1 MPSGDG
7 AAIMARQRP
16 GERMAQRLLQDLV
29 LLLVA
34 VNPLLVVPEFI
45 GVTGKSGA
53 VVKRRVA
60 IQAVLIAGGVLL
72 GFIAVGQEVL
82 AALKIELHA
91 FQIAAGLV
99 LLLMSLRMVLDE
111 DLRHKWTDGHNP
123 AVHPLA
129 IPYLAGP
136 KSIMTVL
143 LLTDSETYMPSEQ
156 IEVAILVV
164 LVLALTLA
172 CLLGARW
179 AYRVLRDSGIN
190 AITRVMGLI
199 LAALAMQYIL
209 TALEQAFHLPS

>member
-1 MPSGDG
+1 
-7 AAIMARQRP
+7 
-16 GERMAQRLLQDLV
+16 MAQKLLQDFV

-34 VNPLLVVPEFI
+34 INPLLVVPEFI
-45 GVTGKSGA
+45 GVTAKLGA
-53 VVKRRVA
+53 ATKRRAA
-60 IQAVLIAGGVLL
+60 IESVLIAGGVLL
-72 GFIAVGQEVL
+72 AFIAVGQEVL
-82 AALKIELHA
+82 AVLKIELHA

-99 LLLMSLRMVLDE
+99 LLLMSLRMVFE
-111 DLRHKWTDGHNP
+111 ENLRHAPPGGRNP

-129 IPYLAGP
+129 IPYMAGP

-143 LLTDSETYMPSEQ
+143 LLTDSETYTPSEQ

-179 AYRVLRDSGIN
+179 AHRMLRDSGIN
-190 AITRVMGLI
+190 AISRVMGLI

-209 TALEQAFHLPS
+209 TALEQAFHLPG

>member
-1 MPSGDG
+1 
-7 AAIMARQRP
+7 
-16 GERMAQRLLQDLV
+16 MAQKLLQDFV

-45 GVTGKSGA
+45 GVTAKLGA
-53 VVKRRVA
+53 AAKRRIA
-60 IQAVLIAGGVLL
+60 IEAVLIAGGVLL
-72 GFIAVGQEVL
+72 AFIAVGQEVL
-82 AALKIELHA
+82 AALRIELHA

-99 LLLMSLRMVLDE
+99 LLLMSLRMVFE
-111 DLRHKWTDGHNP
+111 ESVRHKPADGSNP
-123 AVHPLA
+123 AIHPLA
-129 IPYLAGP
+129 IPYIAGP

-143 LLTDSETYMPSEQ
+143 LLTDADSYMPSQQ

-179 AYRVLRDSGIN
+179 AHRVLRDSGIN
-190 AITRVMGLI
+190 AISRVMGLI

-209 TALEQAFHLPS
+209 TALEQTFHLPS

>member
-1 MPSGDG
+1 
-7 AAIMARQRP
+7 
-16 GERMAQRLLQDLV
+16 MAQKLLQDFV

-34 VNPLLVVPEFI
+34 VNPILVVPEFI
-45 GVTGKSGA
+45 GVTGKLSA
-53 VVKRRVA
+53 AAKRRIA

-82 AALKIELHA
+82 AALGIELHA

-99 LLLMSLRMVLDE
+99 LLLMSLRMVFE
-111 DLRHKWTDGHNP
+111 DSLRHDPADGSNP

-129 IPYLAGP
+129 IPYMAGP

-143 LLTDSETYMPSEQ
+143 LLTDAETYPVSDQ
-156 IEVAILVV
+156 ITVGILVV
-164 LVLALTLA
+164 LMLALTLA

-179 AYRVLRDSGIN
+179 VHRVLRDSGIN
-190 AITRVMGLI
+190 AISRVMGLI

-209 TALEQAFHLPS
+209 TALEQAFHLTS

>member
-1 MPSGDG
+1 
-7 AAIMARQRP
+7 
-16 GERMAQRLLQDLV
+16 MAQTLLQDFV

-34 VNPLLVVPEFI
+34 INPLLVVPEFI
-45 GVTGKSGA
+45 GVTGKLGA
-53 VVKRRVA
+53 AAKRRVA

-72 GFIAVGQEVL
+72 AFIAVGQEVL

-99 LLLMSLRMVLDE
+99 LLLMSLRMVLE
-111 DLRHKWTDGHNP
+111 ESVHHEAADGRNP

-129 IPYLAGP
+129 IPYMAGP

-143 LLTDSETYMPSEQ
+143 LLTDTEVYSPSKQ
-156 IEVAILVV
+156 IEISILVV

-179 AYRVLRDSGIN
+179 AHRMLRDSGIN
-190 AITRVMGLI
+190 AISRVMGLI
-199 LAALAMQYIL
+199 LAALAIQYIL
-209 TALEQAFHLPS
+209 TALEQAFHLPG

>member
-1 MPSGDG
+1 
-7 AAIMARQRP
+7 
-16 GERMAQRLLQDLV
+16 MAQKLLQDFV

-34 VNPLLVVPEFI
+34 INPLLVVPEFI
-45 GVTGKSGA
+45 GVTAKLGA
-53 VVKRRVA
+53 ATKRRVA
-60 IQAVLIAGGVLL
+60 IDAVLIAGGVLL
-72 GFIAVGQEVL
+72 AFIAVGQEVL

-111 DLRHKWTDGHNP
+111 DLRHKWADGHNP

-129 IPYLAGP
+129 VPYMAGP

-143 LLTDSETYMPSEQ
+143 LLTDTEVYTPREQ
-156 IEVAILVV
+156 IEVAILTV

-179 AYRVLRDSGIN
+179 VHRMLRDSGIK
-190 AITRVMGLI
+190 AISRVMGLI
-199 LAALAMQYIL
+199 LAALAMQYML
-209 TALEQAFHLPS
+209 TALEQAFHLSS

>member
-1 MPSGDG
+1 MV
-7 AAIMARQRP
+7 QK
-16 GERMAQRLLQDLV
+16 LLHDFV

-34 VNPLLVVPEFI
+34 INPLLVVPEFI
-45 GVTGKSGA
+45 AVTAKSGA
-53 VVKRRVA
+53 AAKRRIA

-72 GFIAVGQEVL
+72 AFIAVGQEVL
-82 AALKIELHA
+82 AALGIELHA
-91 FQIAAGLV
+91 FQIAAGLI

-111 DLRHKWTDGHNP
+111 SLRHESADSHNP

-129 IPYLAGP
+129 IPYMAGP
-136 KSIMTVL
+136 KSMMTVL
-143 LLTDSETYMPSEQ
+143 LLTDAEVYTPSEQ

-164 LVLALTLA
+164 LMLALTLA

-179 AYRVLRDSGIN
+179 AHRMLRDSGIN

-209 TALEQAFHLPS
+209 TALKQAFHLSS

>member
-1 MPSGDG
+1 MV
-7 AAIMARQRP
+7 
-16 GERMAQRLLQDLV
+16 QRLLQDFV

-34 VNPLLVVPEFI
+34 INPILVVPEFI
-45 GVTGKSGA
+45 GATAKLSA
-53 VVKRRVA
+53 ATRRRTA

-72 GFIAVGQEVL
+72 AFLAVGREVL

-111 DLRHKWTDGHNP
+111 NLRHTPADGHDP
-123 AVHPLA
+123 AVYPLA
-129 IPYLAGP
+129 IPYIAGP

-143 LLTDSETYMPSEQ
+143 LLTDSETYPPSEQ

-179 AYRVLRDSGIN
+179 AHRVLRDSGIN
-190 AITRVMGLI
+190 AINRVMGLI

-209 TALEQAFHLPS
+209 TALEQAFHLPG